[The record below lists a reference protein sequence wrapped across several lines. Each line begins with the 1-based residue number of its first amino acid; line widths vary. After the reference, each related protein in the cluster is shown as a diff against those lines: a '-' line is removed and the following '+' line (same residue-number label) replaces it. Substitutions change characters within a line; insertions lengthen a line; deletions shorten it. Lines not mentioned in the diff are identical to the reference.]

1 MKSLKRRLSEH
12 EEFEIMRLVLDK
24 FLWLG
29 TGFVGFGLYTLV
41 QQQLVNSAIYTSIGL
56 IMILL
61 FGWIVVKE
69 FEQMR

>member
-41 QQQLVNSAIYTSIGL
+41 QQQLTNALLYIGIGL
-56 IMILL
+56 IMMLL
-61 FGWIVVKE
+61 FGWIVVRE
-69 FEQMR
+69 FEQLR